1 MVSGGTMI
9 PEEVEYRLANDYFMR
24 DMKEDF
30 ENRLSGGE
38 R

>member
-1 MVSGGTMI
+1 MI
-9 PEEVEYRLANDYFMR
+9 PEEVEYHLAVYYFMR
-24 DMKEDF
+24 AMKADF